1 MSLKRERT
9 EKDNNDENGSKK
21 QCFTVT
27 VEEHAKENPDAVCLL
42 LVQCVGEE
50 DSGTFS
56 HNVYMNAKHLAFY
69 FCLVQK
75 HSDHHRSF
83 SYPPGFLYHLLTNK
97 IMCSNLRKIRSSSEE
112 ELQELFGDD
121 YEEYDLHCD
130 LLKKVLKEIPEDDS
144 FLDGPVIKVEDLADS
159 LMFKNENKEQCGFI
173 GFNTYILFY
182 EGMM

>member
-1 MSLKRERT
+1 MSLKRERPEEDNN
-9 EKDNNDENGSKK
+9 EKDSKK

-27 VEEHAKENPDAVCLL
+27 IEEYAKENPEATCLL
-42 LVQCVGEE
+42 LVQCAEE
-50 DSGTFS
+50 DVGDVFS

-69 FCLVQK
+69 FCLVQE
-75 HSDHHRSF
+75 HSDHRRSF

-97 IMCSNLRKIRSSSEE
+97 IMRSNLRKIRSSSEE

-130 LLKKVLKEIPEDDS
+130 CLKRVLEKIPEDDS
-144 FLDGPVIKVEDLADS
+144 FLDGPVIKIEDLADS
-159 LMFKNENKEQCGFI
+159 LMFKNENKEQCGFV

-182 EGMM
+182 EGMI